1 VSHFV
6 SGDDG
11 TSGLGLAD
19 CVCVALGLRNVFI
32 TAMVSF
38 VGMHLVRSSTEEE
51 MIFNKAR
58 TYIFGDVVKKHRR
71 MPYEL

>member
-11 TSGLGLAD
+11 TIGLGSAC

-51 MIFNKAR
+51 MIFTEA
-58 TYIFGDVVKKHRR
+58 
-71 MPYEL
+71 